1 MNTLQIVSETLVKD
15 SSVSPYCLLTWLFV
29 TIFIGSPQVW

>member
-1 MNTLQIVSETLVKD
+1 MNTLQIVSETQFKD
-15 SSVSPYCLLTWLFV
+15 SSFFPYCLLTWLFV